1 MEDHAPLGRRK
12 LLVGA
17 AAIATTAPL
26 AHRALAAPSEIVNV
40 AVLGCGRGAS
50 LAQSF
55 AKLAESQV
63 VAICDSARG
72 RGAAPPAAAPKAHS
86 S

>member
-26 AHRALAAPSEIVNV
+26 AHRALAAPSEIVNL

-55 AKLAESQV
+55 AKLADSQV
-63 VAICDSARG
+63 VAICDIDRG
-72 RGAAPPAAAPKAHS
+72 RMDWS
-86 S
+86 